1 MATLSSAAFKIVG
14 HPMAGCQQAWTPIIR
29 GFLRTLHVRIESE
42 DKVIVAITM
51 RETSPS
57 GDRSGEFEDTWFV
70 VLTKPRMEAVAQL
83 NLERQGYRCYAPRIL
98 QERVVRKQLVRRE
111 VPLFPRYLFIQPG
124 EALSLYSVRST
135 LGVAQLVSFG
145 PQKIPGRIPAITI
158 EALKREEAL
167 RCQKAPL
174 EAFKAGEKVLI
185 LEGPFQGLVGVFD
198 LVNADDRVTVLVDFL
213 GKVTRLPLSPALI
226 EKCAD

>member
-1 MATLSSAAFKIVG
+1 
-14 HPMAGCQQAWTPIIR
+14 
-29 GFLRTLHVRIESE
+29 
-42 DKVIVAITM
+42 M

-57 GDRSGEFEDTWFV
+57 VESLEEFEDTWFV
-70 VLTKPRMEAVAQL
+70 VLTKPRMEALAQL
-83 NLERQGYRCYAPRIL
+83 NLERQGYLCYAPRIL
-98 QERVVRKQLVRRE
+98 EERVVRKQLVRRE

-124 EALSLYSVRST
+124 EAMSLYSVRST

-145 PQKIPGRIPAITI
+145 PQKTPGRVPAITI
-158 EALKREEAL
+158 QALKTEEAL
-167 RCQKAPL
+167 RSQTKPL
-174 EAFKAGEKVLI
+174 GAFKAGEKVLI

-198 LVNADDRVTVLVDFL
+198 LVSADDRVTVLVDFL